1 MTANA
6 DARTG
11 DARPSIAERRRN
23 WSLRHQFLA
32 LGPLLFDIRSTA
44 SLLWASAAQDEVPTE
59 RLFLDPATLSDQ
71 PWYTGLLHEIGI
83 LGWTVAAT
91 AAAVGAWVATLT
103 ARHHAAWFL
112 ASGSL
117 LTLVLLAD
125 EVTGFHSLLGP
136 RLDIPKTWTIGGL
149 LLASAAWALLNWSE
163 IRRTRWL
170 TLAVSLAAL
179 GISVALDYERRT
191 NSFHVF
197 FEDAPKLLGIAGW
210 ATYFVFATVDIT
222 RSAVGSRAPDAPA

>member
-32 LGPLLFDIRSTA
+32 LGPLLFVWVSTA

-59 RLFLDPATLSDQ
+59 RLFLDPATLS
-71 PWYTGLLHEIGI
+71 
-83 LGWTVAAT
+83 
-91 AAAVGAWVATLT
+91 

-191 NSFHVF
+191 NGFHVF